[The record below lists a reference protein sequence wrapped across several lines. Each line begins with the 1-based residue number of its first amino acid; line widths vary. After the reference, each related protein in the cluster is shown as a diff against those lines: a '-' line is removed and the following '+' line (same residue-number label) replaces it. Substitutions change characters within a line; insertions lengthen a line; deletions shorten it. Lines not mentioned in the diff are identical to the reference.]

1 MYKTQLVAF
10 YINKILPFWII
21 TTIFLLQL
29 QLFTGDEF
37 LTVAFVTCF
46 SAQKSEFLHDLHVS
60 CPVVMSLM
68 LECVIIFKFLMLVFM
83 ARIKYDKLPVT
94 RNSEK
99 CQCKTTQNM
108 RLSRAT
114 VALMS
119 ATDRSQRVAHL
130 CRELTND
137 KLIQPNQIIG
147 FSFLKKLSDL
157 EGNEQ
162 IVLICFQRRRQAE
175 KN

>member
-1 MYKTQLVAF
+1 
-10 YINKILPFWII
+10 
-21 TTIFLLQL
+21 
-29 QLFTGDEF
+29 
-37 LTVAFVTCF
+37 
-46 SAQKSEFLHDLHVS
+46 
-60 CPVVMSLM
+60 
-68 LECVIIFKFLMLVFM
+68 M

-94 RNSEK
+94 RNSKK

-108 RLSRAT
+108 RLSRAS